1 MDPQAVT
8 RTLGQGSGRRLRLR
22 TAANILVRRVLLGL
36 PVTAG
41 ITALVFWLASVAPFN
56 PLASYLGSRYERTTA
71 MQREALNEQLGLD
84 NPWFLTWWR
93 WVANAV
99 QGDWGF
105 SRLYAQPVREV
116 LLERLPYT
124 ALLTLTGLLL
134 AVVASLLLA
143 WLAARHRAG
152 LLDRLVVLF
161 AQSAQALP
169 PFVLALLAIAVFALG
184 LGLPAGGASSAG
196 QPPTAGTVLVHLI
209 LPAMVLGVS
218 LLPWLVLNLRSSMF
232 EVLESDAVLAARGR
246 GVSETQILRHEVLPV
261 AALPFLTVVGS
272 RLGELVTGALLVE
285 SVFAWPGIASAVIDA
300 AVAADFALLAAVTAC
315 SCLMVFVG
323 NALADAG
330 YVLADPRVRDV

>member
-1 MDPQAVT
+1 MT
-8 RTLGQGSGRRLRLR
+8 RRLGPPGGQRLR
-22 TAANILVRRVLLGL
+22 VRTASGILVRRLLLAL

-56 PLASYLGSRYERTTA
+56 PLANYLGSRYVRTDA
-71 MQREALNEQLGLD
+71 AQREALNEQLGLD
-84 NPWFLTWWR
+84 NPWFLMWWR
-93 WVANAV
+93 WAVDAV
-99 QGDWGF
+99 QGNWGF

-124 ALLTLTGLLL
+124 ALLALAGLLL

-143 WLAARHRAG
+143 WLAARHRG
-152 LLDRLVVLF
+152 GVLDRAAVLF
-161 AQSAQALP
+161 AQCAQALP
-169 PFVLALLAIAVFALG
+169 PFVLALIAIAIFALG
-184 LGLPAGGASSAG
+184 LGMPAGGASSSGAA
-196 QPPTAGTVLVHLI
+196 PTAGTVLVHLI
-209 LPAMVLGVS
+209 LPAMVLAVS
-218 LLPWLVLNLRSSMF
+218 LLPWLLLNLRSSMF

-246 GVSETQILRHEVLPV
+246 GVSEAQILRHEVLPV

-300 AVAADFALLAAVTAC
+300 AVAGDFALLAAVTAC
-315 SCLMVFVG
+315 SCLMVFAG

>member
-1 MDPQAVT
+1 MDPQAMT
-8 RTLGQGSGRRLRLR
+8 RRRGQPGGQRLRVR
-22 TAANILVRRVLLGL
+22 TASGILVRRLLLAL

-56 PLASYLGSRYERTTA
+56 PLANYLGSRYVRTDAT
-71 MQREALNEQLGLD
+71 QREALNEQLGLD
-84 NPWFLTWWR
+84 TPWFLMWWR
-93 WVANAV
+93 WAV
-99 QGDWGF
+99 DAVHGDWGF

-152 LLDRLVVLF
+152 VLDRAVVLF

-169 PFVLALLAIAVFALG
+169 PFVLALIAIAIFALG
-184 LGLPAGGASSAG
+184 LGMPAGGVSSAG
-196 QPPTAGTVLVHLI
+196 AAPTAGTMLVHLI
-209 LPAMVLGVS
+209 LPAMVLAVS
-218 LLPWLVLNLRSSMF
+218 LLPWLLLNLRSSMF
-232 EVLESDAVLAARGR
+232 EVLESDAILAARGR
-246 GVSETQILRHEVLPV
+246 GVSEAQILRHEVLPV

-300 AVAADFALLAAVTAC
+300 AVAGDFALLAAVTAC
-315 SCLMVFVG
+315 SCLMVFAG